1 MGEAVKDS
9 RRHLLGWIEDGQF
22 VMHHR
27 GREVRVSGGDCHTDI
42 TCGECQEVVT
52 VRKEELIGQ

>member
-1 MGEAVKDS
+1 
-9 RRHLLGWIEDGQF
+9 
-22 VMHHR
+22 MHHR